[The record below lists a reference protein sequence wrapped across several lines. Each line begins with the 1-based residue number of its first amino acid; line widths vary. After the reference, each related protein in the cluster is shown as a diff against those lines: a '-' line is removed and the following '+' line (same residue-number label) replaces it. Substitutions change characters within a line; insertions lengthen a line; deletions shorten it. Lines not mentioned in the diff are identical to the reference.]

1 MTAEFIENIEDFLN
15 GKMDREDLEKIAKE
29 QGISNLDEEI
39 EWFKDSLSA
48 IRAAGLRDQLKEILP
63 KPQKEAKI
71 RRLGRN
77 RWIIGIAASVLLIVI
92 AYFGFVDG
100 NNSTLYAKYEFVD
113 PGLPVLM
120 SQSEDFSLYDAMSY
134 YGEGNYATAEEKLL
148 QLEAASGAN
157 DTVSYYLGASQLYLG
172 KAELAINALQQVADQ
187 EESKFKQKAQWLIV
201 LTALKSNELAEA
213 QDLLETVL
221 ENPEHTFYE
230 DAQELQ
236 KELRQ

>member
-134 YGEGNYATAEEKLL
+134 YGEGNYTTAEEKLL

-187 EESKFKQKAQWLIV
+187 EESKFNQRAQWLIV